1 MEVTDTKMDKKIT
14 ANDIYKTRRI
24 GKPKNNGKPRPLIIN
39 FVRYNDRKN
48 VFSSKK
54 LVKDSVVSITESLTA
69 FHMKNLTDARQTK
82 LASVDKT
89 GGYFTLRMASDIPK
103 FITIKSFWLWLNY
116 CKWKFCVLFF
126 FTLFSYFFIFG
137 NF

>member
-39 FVRYNDRKN
+39 FVRYNDRKK

-69 FHMKNLTDARQTK
+69 FRMKNLTDARQTVGI
-82 LASVDKT
+82 SNVWT
-89 GGYFTLRMASDIPK
+89 RREDILL
-103 FITIKSFWLWLNY
+103 SEWLP
-116 CKWKFCVLFF
+116 
-126 FTLFSYFFIFG
+126 TS
-137 NF
+137 